1 MARWP
6 EVYVM
11 AGPGVT
17 IRLQEFKDRAPYSAR
32 DCSTSILRHGRDVEG
47 IYPGQIARV
56 HSDHTQSGMKCSS
69 LSSAS
74 QRQTDSSFQTSYMYD
89 LQVLQKLQLKG
100 KTKRTLNGEPIQ
112 TTHQEDFALE
122 ARIYYNDFRKY
133 TPSTNRGPLREF

>member
-6 EVYVM
+6 GVYVM

-56 HSDHTQSGMKCSS
+56 HSDHTQR
-69 LSSAS
+69 
-74 QRQTDSSFQTSYMYD
+74 QHQTDSSFQTSYMYD
-89 LQVLQKLQLKG
+89 LQVLQKVQLKG

-122 ARIYYNDFRKY
+122 AGIYYNDFRKY
-133 TPSTNRGPLREF
+133 TPSTNCGPLREF